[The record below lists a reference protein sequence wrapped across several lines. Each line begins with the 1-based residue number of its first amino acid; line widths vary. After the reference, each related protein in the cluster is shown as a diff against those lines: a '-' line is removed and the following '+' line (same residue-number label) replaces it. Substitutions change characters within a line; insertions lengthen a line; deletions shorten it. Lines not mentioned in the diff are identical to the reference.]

1 MIADLQELVRALDRR
16 LPRVKHLDEPA
27 IAKEAAVLR
36 EQAMRLL
43 EKLQSLNLSE
53 KN

>member
-16 LPRVKHLDEPA
+16 LPRVHHLDEPA
-27 IAKEAAVLR
+27 IAKEASILRDQAV
-36 EQAMRLL
+36 RLM
-43 EKLQSLNLSE
+43 EKLQSLNQSE